1 MDIYSLGYLNG
12 VVRSLKRT
20 PAFLLNTF
28 FTQVVNSENETVYFD
43 VETDGTKRRLAPIVH
58 PLVPGKLVE
67 SVGYETKSIK
77 PAYVKDLRVHDATRP
92 FKRTIGEQIGTGGDL
107 TNAQRA
113 ELAIRADLR
122 DQVDMLTRRMEVWAS
137 QILRTGTLSMNMLMP
152 DGAEKAIVLN
162 FGRSSDL
169 TITLGAGT
177 YWGEDGVD
185 PFVDLE
191 DWALDVLQKSGSVVR
206 NIVMDPAAWGVF
218 RNSSL
223 LNKNLDLRRV
233 KAGEIVLS
241 TIPDHIQYKG
251 NDGTFDYWVYAD
263 WYLADGATST
273 ETAMLPRGTV
283 LGVGDIM
290 GVRHFGAIKD
300 ERAGFQAME
309 YFSKSWLIEDPS
321 VRNLLLQSA
330 PVLAPYRPNAGFA
343 ATVLAP
349 L

>member
-12 VVRSLKRT
+12 VVNSLKRS

-28 FTQVVNSENETVYFD
+28 FGQIVLAEEDTVFFD

-67 SVGYETKSIK
+67 SRGYETKSLK
-77 PAYVKDLRVHDATRP
+77 PAYIKDLRVHDATRP
-92 FKRTIGEQIGTGGDL
+92 FKRAIGDTIGLGSTM

-113 ELAIRADLR
+113 ELAIRRDLA
-122 DQVDMLTRRMEVWAS
+122 DQVEMLTRRMEVWAS
-137 QILRTGTLSMNMLMP
+137 QILRTGTLSMNMMFP

-169 TITLGAGT
+169 TITLGSGT
-177 YWGEDGVD
+177 YWGEAGVD
-185 PFVDLE
+185 PIADLE
-191 DWALDVLQKSGSVVR
+191 EWSLDVLQKSGSSIR

-218 RNSSL
+218 RSGAL
-223 LNKNLDLRRV
+223 LNKKLDLLRV
-233 KAGEIVLS
+233 KSGDIDLGS
-241 TIPDHIQYKG
+241 IPDHVQYKG

-263 WYLADGATST
+263 WYLADGASV
-273 ETAMLPRGTV
+273 ETPMLPRGTV

-300 ERAGFQAME
+300 EEAGFQARE
-309 YFSKSWLIEDPS
+309 YFSKSWVVPDPS

>member
-12 VVRSLKRT
+12 VVNSLKRT
-20 PAFLLNTF
+20 PAFFLNTF
-28 FTQVVNSENETVYFD
+28 FRQVVMAEQDTVFFD

-67 SVGYETKSIK
+67 SQGYETKSIK
-77 PAYVKDLRVHDATRP
+77 PAYIKDLRVHDATRP
-92 FKRTIGEQIGTGGDL
+92 FKRTIGEQIGTGGSL

-122 DQVDMLTRRMEVWAS
+122 DQVDMLTRRQEVWAS

-152 DGAEKAIVLN
+152 DGAEKAITLN
-162 FGRSSDL
+162 FGRHADL
-169 TITLGAGT
+169 TITLGSGT
-177 YWGEDGVD
+177 YWGEAGVD
-185 PFVDLE
+185 PVTDLE
-191 DWALDVLQKSGSVVR
+191 EWSLDVLQKSGSSIR
-206 NIVMDPAAWGVF
+206 TIVMDPAAWGVF
-218 RNSSL
+218 RTSTL
-223 LNKNLDLRRV
+223 LNKKLDLLRV
-233 KAGEIVLS
+233 KSGEIDLGS
-241 TIPDHIQYKG
+241 IPDHIQYKG

-263 WYLADGATST
+263 WYLADGAST
-273 ETAMLPRGTV
+273 ETPMMPRGTV
-283 LGVGDIM
+283 VGSGDLM

-300 ERAGFQAME
+300 EEAGFQARE
-309 YFSKSWLIEDPS
+309 YFSKSKLEFDPS
-321 VRNLLLQSA
+321 VRKLLLQSA

>member
-1 MDIYSLGYLNG
+1 MDIYSRGYLNG
-12 VVRSLKRT
+12 VVLSLKRS

-28 FTQVVNSENETVYFD
+28 FKQVVMAEEDTVFFD

-67 SVGYETKSIK
+67 SRGYETKSLK
-77 PAYVKDLRVHDATRP
+77 PAYIKDLRVHDATRP
-92 FKRTIGEQIGTGGDL
+92 FKRTIGETIGIGAGM

-113 ELAIRADLR
+113 ELAIRMDLI
-122 DQVDMLTRRMEVWAS
+122 DQVEMLTRRQEVWAS

-152 DGAEKAIVLN
+152 DGAEKPIVLN
-162 FGRSSDL
+162 FGRSADL
-169 TITLGAGT
+169 TITLGSGT
-177 YWGEDGVD
+177 YWGEEGVD
-185 PFVDLE
+185 PISDLE
-191 DWALDVLQKSGSVVR
+191 EWSLDVLQKSGSSIR
-206 NIVMDPAAWGVF
+206 TIVMDPAAWKVF
-218 RNSSL
+218 RQGAL
-223 LNKNLDLRRV
+223 LKQKLDLQRV
-233 KAGEIVLS
+233 KSGEIDLGS
-241 TIPDHIQYKG
+241 IPDHVQYKG

-263 WYLADGATST
+263 WYLPDGST
-273 ETAMLPRGTV
+273 TEVPMLPRGTV
-283 LGVGDIM
+283 LGSGDLM

-300 ERAGFQAME
+300 EEAGYQARE
-309 YFSKSWLIEDPS
+309 YFSKSWVLPDPS

>member
-1 MDIYSLGYLNG
+1 MDIYSRGYLNG
-12 VVRSLKRT
+12 VVLSLKRS

-28 FTQVVNSENETVYFD
+28 FKQVVMAEEDTVFFD

-67 SVGYETKSIK
+67 SRGYETKSLK
-77 PAYVKDLRVHDATRP
+77 PAYIKDLRVHDANRP
-92 FKRTIGEQIGTGGDL
+92 FKRTIGETIGIGAGM

-113 ELAIRADLR
+113 ELAIRMDLI
-122 DQVDMLTRRMEVWAS
+122 DQVEMLTRRQEVWAS

-152 DGAEKAIVLN
+152 DGAEKPIVLN
-162 FGRSSDL
+162 FGRSADL
-169 TITLGAGT
+169 TITLGSGT
-177 YWGEDGVD
+177 YWGEEGVD
-185 PFVDLE
+185 PISDLE
-191 DWALDVLQKSGSVVR
+191 EWSLDVLQKSGSSIR
-206 NIVMDPAAWGVF
+206 TIVMDPAAWKVF
-218 RNSSL
+218 RQGAL
-223 LNKNLDLRRV
+223 LKQKLDLQRV
-233 KAGEIVLS
+233 KSGEIDLGS
-241 TIPDHIQYKG
+241 IPDHVQYKG

-263 WYLADGATST
+263 WYLPDGST
-273 ETAMLPRGTV
+273 TEVPMLPRGTV
-283 LGVGDIM
+283 LGSGDLM

-300 ERAGFQAME
+300 EEAGYQARE
-309 YFSKSWLIEDPS
+309 YFSKSWVVPDPS

>member
-12 VVRSLKRT
+12 VVLSLKRT

-28 FTQVVNSENETVYFD
+28 FRQVVMAEQDTVFFD

-67 SVGYETKSIK
+67 SQGYVTKSIK
-77 PAYVKDLRVHDATRP
+77 PAYIKDLRVHDATRP
-92 FKRTIGEQIGTGGDL
+92 FKRTIGETIGTGGTL

-122 DQVDMLTRRMEVWAS
+122 DQVDMLTRRQEVWAS

-152 DGAEKAIVLN
+152 DGVEKAITLN
-162 FGRSSDL
+162 FGRHADL
-169 TITLGAGT
+169 TINLGSGT
-177 YWGEDGVD
+177 YWGEAGVD
-185 PFVDLE
+185 PIANLE
-191 DWALDVLQKSGSVVR
+191 EWSLDVLQKSGSSVR
-206 NIVMDPAAWGVF
+206 TIVMDPAAWTVF
-218 RNSSL
+218 RNGAL
-223 LNKNLDLRRV
+223 LNKKLDLLRV
-233 KAGEIVLS
+233 KSGEIDLGS
-241 TIPDHIQYKG
+241 IPDHIQYKG

-263 WYLADGATST
+263 WYLADGAST
-273 ETAMLPRGTV
+273 ETEMLPRGTV
-283 LGVGDIM
+283 LGIGDIM

-300 ERAGFQAME
+300 EEAGFQARE
-309 YFSKSWLIEDPS
+309 YFSKSWLIPDPS

-343 ATVLAP
+343 ANVLAP

>member
-12 VVRSLKRT
+12 VVLSLKRT
-20 PAFLLNTF
+20 PAFLLNNF
-28 FTQVVNSENETVYFD
+28 FRQVVMAEQDTVYFD

-67 SVGYETKSIK
+67 SQGYETKSIK

-92 FKRTIGEQIGTGGDL
+92 FKRAIGETIGTGSTL

-122 DQVDMLTRRMEVWAS
+122 DQVDMLTRRQEVWAS

-152 DGAEKAIVLN
+152 DGAEKAITLN
-162 FGRSSDL
+162 FGRHADL
-169 TITLGAGT
+169 TINLGSGT
-177 YWGEDGVD
+177 YWGESGVE
-185 PFVDLE
+185 PIANLE
-191 DWALDVLQKSGSVVR
+191 EWSLDVLQKSGSSVR
-206 NIVMDPAAWGVF
+206 TIVMDPAAWTVF
-218 RNSSL
+218 RNSAL
-223 LNKNLDLRRV
+223 LSKKLDLLRV
-233 KAGEIVLS
+233 KSGEIDLGS
-241 TIPDHIQYKG
+241 LPDHIQYKG

-263 WYLADGATST
+263 WYLADGAST
-273 ETAMLPRGTV
+273 ETEMLPRGTV
-283 LGVGDIM
+283 LGIGDIM

-321 VRNLLLQSA
+321 VRNLLMQSA
-330 PVLAPYRPNAGFA
+330 PVLAPYRPNAGFCA
-343 ATVLAP
+343 NVLAP

>member
-12 VVRSLKRT
+12 VVLSLKRT

-28 FTQVVNSENETVYFD
+28 FNQVVLAEQDTVYFD

-67 SVGYETKSIK
+67 SRGYETKSIK

-92 FKRTIGEQIGTGGDL
+92 FKRTIGEQIGTGGTL

-122 DQVDMLTRRMEVWAS
+122 DQTDMLTRRMEVWAS
-137 QILRTGTLSMNMLMP
+137 QILRTGSLSMNMLMP
-152 DGAEKAIVLN
+152 DGAEKAITLN
-162 FGRSSDL
+162 FGRHADL
-169 TITLGAGT
+169 TIALGSGT
-177 YWGEDGVD
+177 YWGESGVD
-185 PFVDLE
+185 PLVDLE
-191 DWALDVLQKSGSVVR
+191 EWALDVLQKSGSVVR

-218 RNSSL
+218 RASSL
-223 LNKNLDLRRV
+223 LEKKLDLRRV
-233 KAGEIVLS
+233 KAGEIDLG

-263 WYLADGATST
+263 WYLADGAST
-273 ETAMLPRGTV
+273 ETAMMPRGTV

-300 ERAGFQAME
+300 EAAGFQARE
-309 YFSKSWLIEDPS
+309 YFSKSWVVEDPS
-321 VRNLLLQSA
+321 ARMLLLQSA

-343 ATVLAP
+343 ATVLPPA
-349 L
+349 